1 MLKAVTENLR
11 FMVHEVSAQV
21 EQVMQFFAEP
31 SRILVEKISARD
43 DYIDTLKSLIQ
54 DKSYSLL
61 ITNNITDKKIV
72 HLLRSM
78 NTLADNLERIGD
90 FCVNMLRQ
98 SNHLSEIEFINQY
111 DLQGFI
117 EEVLVGLERIEAA
130 LEKRDIGLAFRI
142 CQCEFNLDEMYGAHF
157 KMILNALRSGGDT
170 GNLVT
175 SLMILH
181 YLERMGDS
189 LLNIGEAII
198 FAIVGEKMKIQQYKG
213 LTESLSASG
222 LETPIS
228 EVEFESIWGTRSGC
242 RIGVVGER
250 TQDDA
255 ARPVLFKHGNHKKL
269 VKEQENIEHWESL
282 IPGLPPKVCGYVKGD
297 DGDGSMLLEYLPG
310 CTFQEIVINHEMPL
324 ITDALFI
331 IEETVEHI
339 WRTTRREE
347 TVRAGFVNQV
357 RNRLDAVL
365 RLHPQFQSNPASI
378 GDMRVRSFGEL
389 LRDLDQVDRELN
401 APFSAFIHGDMN
413 VNNIIYD
420 SNTERLHFID
430 LHRSAQ
436 TDYVQDVSVFL
447 ISLFRLPIFR
457 SDTRHKINQATMEF
471 FEFAKNFAVRHD
483 DVTFEARLALGLGR
497 SFFTSTRFEL
507 NRKFAKKMYLLSVYL
522 FEKLISHRDRPW
534 PTFELPGEVLIY

>member
-21 EQVMQFFAEP
+21 EQVFQFFAEP

-54 DKSYSLL
+54 DKTYSLL
-61 ITNNITDKKIV
+61 ITNNISDKKTV

-98 SNHLSEIEFINQY
+98 SNHLSEIEFINQF
-111 DLQGFI
+111 DLQGFF
-117 EEVLVGLERIEAA
+117 EEVLVGLERIETA

-142 CQCEFNLDEMYGAHF
+142 CQCEFNLDGMYGMQF
-157 KMILNALRSGGDT
+157 KTILNALRSGGDT

-198 FAIVGEKMKIQQYKG
+198 FAIVGEKLKIQQYKG

-250 TQDDA
+250 TRDDA

-269 VKEQENIEHWESL
+269 MKEQENIERWEKL
-282 IPGLPPKVCGYVKGD
+282 IPGLPPKVRGYVQGD

-310 CTFQEIVINHEMPL
+310 CTFQEIVINSGMPL
-324 ITDALFI
+324 VRDALYI
-331 IEETVEHI
+331 IEETVGHI
-339 WRTTRREE
+339 WRSTKQVE
-347 TVRAGFVNQV
+347 TVRAGFVNQI

-365 RLHPQFQSNPASI
+365 RLHPQFQSSSGSI
-378 GDMRVRSFGEL
+378 GDMRVKSFGEL
-389 LRDLDQVDRELN
+389 LRDLDPVDRELI
-401 APFSAFIHGDMN
+401 APFSVFIHGDMN

-447 ISLFRLPIFR
+447 ISLFRLPIFQ
-457 SDTRHKINQATMEF
+457 SGARHKINQATMEF
-471 FEFAKNFAVRHD
+471 FEFAKNFAGRHE
-483 DVTFEARLALGLGR
+483 DVTFEARLALGIGR
-497 SFFTSTRFEL
+497 SLFTSTRFEL
-507 NRKFAKKMYLLSVYL
+507 NRKFAKKMYMLSVYL
-522 FEKLISHRDRPW
+522 FEKLISHRGRPW
-534 PTFELPGEVLIY
+534 HTFELPGEVLIY